1 MTMSAMAELDPGLV
15 LAAWLTGLAGGGH
28 CIGMCGGIAGAFGV
42 RQGTTRSG
50 LSRLMAAQLGRISSY
65 TLAGATVG
73 FLGSAIVVGLFG
85 PNGMLLLRFAAALL
99 ILTIGVQLLLGRPL
113 LGWLE
118 RGGSRFWR
126 LIVRRCRFQLPPRRM
141 LGAFGFGALWGWLPC
156 GLVYA
161 ELSVAALSGGPVSG
175 AVVMAFFGLG
185 TCVSLSLLGLLLQS
199 MGLARLPRQVSGA
212 LLVLFAAWTIVPL
225 LQTTAHMH

>member
-1 MTMSAMAELDPGLV
+1 MTELDPGLV
-15 LAAWLTGLAGGGH
+15 AAAWFTGLAGGGH

-42 RQGTTRSG
+42 RQGTAMSG
-50 LSRLMAAQLGRISSY
+50 FFRLTAAQLGRISSY
-65 TLAGATVG
+65 ALAGAIVG
-73 FLGSAIVVGLFG
+73 FLGSAIVVGIFG
-85 PNGMLLLRFAAALL
+85 PDGMLLLRLAAAAL

-126 LIVRRCRFQLPPRRM
+126 LIVRRMRFSLPPQRV

-161 ELSVAALSGGPVSG
+161 ELGVAAVSGGPVSG

-185 TCVSLSLLGLLLQS
+185 TCVSLSLLGVLLQS
-199 MGLARLPRQVSGA
+199 MGMARLPRQVSGL

-225 LQTTAHMH
+225 LQTTAHLH